1 MSDFDKKKAK
11 TVARVWRWVNVAV
24 GYMADQGDIKGGDAL
39 ENAVD
44 DLVKL
49 EKPES
54 KETEFKPMRLE
65 PRKIFDKAIVG
76 YTADN
81 WAVYD
86 GDKLV
91 SAVKK
96 AYGIRKTS
104 EAIEYVDYNISG
116 SFDGKGLWVSL
127 STEQE

>member
-1 MSDFDKKKAK
+1 MSD
-11 TVARVWRWVNVAV
+11 
-24 GYMADQGDIKGGDAL
+24 
-39 ENAVD
+39 
-44 DLVKL
+44 
-49 EKPES
+49 P
-54 KETEFKPMRLE
+54 EFKPMRLE

-86 GDKLV
+86 LDKLV
-91 SAVKK
+91 VAVKK

-116 SFDGKGLWVSL
+116 SFDGKGLWCSL